1 MKKPNTFANL
11 TQSLIR
17 YLNCPCQSFEPMED
31 DDPIQN
37 AYRQARD
44 RGGGVLF
51 RPAAAQPGRELFIQG
66 QRGLP
71 VLRNDFSGGLLGQRG
86 KCLSL
91 IHI

>member
-17 YLNCPCQSFEPMED
+17 YLNRPCQSFEPMED

-44 RGGGVLF
+44 RG
-51 RPAAAQPGRELFIQG
+51 AREGF
-66 QRGLP
+66 LP
-71 VLRNDFSGGLLGQRG
+71 VLVW
-86 KCLSL
+86 
-91 IHI
+91 

>member
-37 AYRQARD
+37 AYRRPGTVAR
-44 RGGGVLF
+44 
-51 RPAAAQPGRELFIQG
+51 GR
-66 QRGLP
+66 
-71 VLRNDFSGGLLGQRG
+71 DFS
-86 KCLSL
+86 LSWWW
-91 IHI
+91 